1 MVVHGFGQV
10 GPVEGPDGSQRSG
23 GVDPLHSTT
32 LPKTLSTTTSKL
44 TENRMSGLPSGLGSS
59 RVQALALIGIKT

>member
-32 LPKTLSTTTSKL
+32 LPEKLSTTTSEL
-44 TENRMSGLPSGLGSS
+44 TKNQMPGLPSGLSS
-59 RVQALALIGIKT
+59 SIVQASALLGIKT